1 MMIRIVYGC
10 ALMSRVVQAAMLDTA
25 PVSIAAFLLV
35 RNKHLL
41 TQVCNL
47 RKKKKYLIQKRSMAT
62 LPTQQNYKIAKKIYN
77 FA

>member
-1 MMIRIVYGC
+1 MMIKIVYGC
-10 ALMSRVVQAAMLDTA
+10 ALMSWVVQAAMLDTA
-25 PVSIAAFLLV
+25 PVSTAAFLLV
-35 RNKHLL
+35 HNRHLL

-62 LPTQQNYKIAKKIYN
+62 LPTQQNYKIVKKIYN